1 MNGRMD
7 KMKKSKDQDRRAS
20 TGTSGGN
27 MGAGRSG
34 REDLGTEKPQ
44 HDMGSNRPNKGAG
57 GKRALDDNPQR

>member
-1 MNGRMD
+1 MGGHMD

-20 TGTSGGN
+20 AGMSGGH

-44 HDMGSNRPNKGAG
+44 HDMGSNKPNKGAG
-57 GKRALDDNPQR
+57 GKQAVDDNPMR